1 MNGCK
6 LQGTLLIDE
15 LGKPFLQLIQAGDE
29 VPMPKIS
36 IVSMLNKFKIIIFA
50 YICKHQK
57 RFFCS
62 ELTFSSFPQR
72 QAGPR
77 ICSIKAPQFSLFPP
91 RKNNI
96 FRSKYCNLNTIYM
109 CYRK

>member
-1 MNGCK
+1 MTAHER

-36 IVSMLNKFKIIIFA
+36 IVSILNKLKIIIFA

-57 RFFCS
+57 KIFLLRVDLFFV
-62 ELTFSSFPQR
+62 SSKTGWSKKMQH
-72 QAGPR
+72 
-77 ICSIKAPQFSLFPP
+77 
-91 RKNNI
+91 KNRAVFFI
-96 FRSKYCNLNTIYM
+96 ST
-109 CYRK
+109 